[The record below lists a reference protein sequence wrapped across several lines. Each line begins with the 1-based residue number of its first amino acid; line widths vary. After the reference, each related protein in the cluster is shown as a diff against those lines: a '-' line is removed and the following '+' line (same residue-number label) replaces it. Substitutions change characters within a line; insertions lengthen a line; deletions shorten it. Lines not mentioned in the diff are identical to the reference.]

1 MARLLLIDNDE
12 KIVSLVALLL
22 RKSGH
27 EVRTAISFVQAREEL
42 LQAVA
47 KGETF
52 ELALSDYE
60 MGIERADEELPKLL
74 QAGLMPATLVVSG
87 YLDDVLVGQLLAIK
101 GVVGTL
107 KKPFDFTSLS
117 NAVAQALVRAQDL
130 KLAQSVEAGGAVAA
144 DTDASVDEPLAED
157 GWEELS

>member
-47 KGETF
+47 KGEVF
-52 ELALSDYE
+52 DLALSDYE
-60 MGIERADEELPKLL
+60 MGIERADEELPKLI
-74 QAGLMPATLVVSG
+74 QAGLMPATFVVSG

-130 KLAQSVEAGGAVAA
+130 KLAQAAQQDAALEADKEAP
-144 DTDASVDEPLAED
+144 VDERLEDD

>member
-47 KGETF
+47 KGEVF
-52 ELALSDYE
+52 DLALSDYE
-60 MGIERADEELPKLL
+60 MGIERADEELPKLI

-130 KLAQSVEAGGAVAA
+130 KLAQAAPQDTALEA
-144 DTDASVDEPLAED
+144 DTEAPVDERLEDD

>member
-1 MARLLLIDNDE
+1 
-12 KIVSLVALLL
+12 
-22 RKSGH
+22 
-27 EVRTAISFVQAREEL
+27 
-42 LQAVA
+42 
-47 KGETF
+47 
-52 ELALSDYE
+52 
-60 MGIERADEELPKLL
+60 MGIERADEELPKLI

-87 YLDDVLVGQLLAIK
+87 YLDDVLIGQLLAIK

-144 DTDASVDEPLAED
+144 DADASVDEPVAED

>member
-52 ELALSDYE
+52 DLALSDYE
-60 MGIERADEELPKLL
+60 MGLERADEELPKLI

-130 KLAQSVEAGGAVAA
+130 KLAQAAQPDAALETDKEAP
-144 DTDASVDEPLAED
+144 VDERLED
-157 GWEELS
+157 EGWEELS